1 WYDAIP
7 LPDGSVTVVIGD
19 VVGKGVAAAA
29 QMGQLRNALR
39 AYVLEGFS
47 PGEVLGKLNH
57 LTMSLSGSTF
67 ATVLC
72 LRYEPEDRTV
82 RWCRAGHLPAL
93 VRRADGRV
101 DLLDGAGSPPIG
113 VFEGVLFRESE
124 DRLEPD
130 DVVVLYT
137 DGLIEKP
144 GEDIDVSIAALAERI
159 AALELGPSF
168 LDAVVAPLAHGDR
181 RDDVAVLVLTT

>member
-1 WYDAIP
+1 M
-7 LPDGSVTVVIGD
+7 IGD

-47 PGEVLGKLNH
+47 PAETLGKLNH
-57 LTMSLSGSTF
+57 LTLSLSGSTF

-72 LRYEPEDRTV
+72 LRYEPETRTV

-101 DLLDGAGSPPIG
+101 DVLDGDGSPPIG
-113 VFEGVLFRESE
+113 VFEGIVYRESE
-124 DRLEPD
+124 DRLEPA
-130 DVVVLYT
+130 DVVLLYT

-144 GEDIDVSIAALAERI
+144 GEDIDVSITALAERI
-159 AALELGPSF
+159 AGLDVDGAF
-168 LDAVVAPLAHGDR
+168 LDDVVAPLIDTDR
-181 RDDVAVLVLTT
+181 RDDVAVLVLST